1 MAGQDHRG
9 FDDDAFGTP
18 RSSGCQRRRE
28 WSCERRPDAPP
39 DGASGLWGARQ
50 DQTYV
55 MMCIHQHDP
64 NRQRLRHLLPNEGED
79 LTVFYDIHKFSL
91 VSQPENFVFWAVSPA
106 VPNSLQPRP
115 PPSAPLASERP
126 TRAPLAPE
134 NPPRTRLAP
143 EKPHRVPVA
152 PEKTP

>member
-50 DQTYV
+50 DQTYACAHTS
-55 MMCIHQHDP
+55 MTPIGND
-64 NRQRLRHLLPNEGED
+64 
-79 LTVFYDIHKFSL
+79 YDTYC
-91 VSQPENFVFWAVSPA
+91 
-106 VPNSLQPRP
+106 
-115 PPSAPLASERP
+115 P
-126 TRAPLAPE
+126 T
-134 NPPRTRLAP
+134 
-143 EKPHRVPVA
+143 KV
-152 PEKTP
+152 KT